1 MKSTSWRGWALK
13 TRTFERFLILNPETA
28 ALLADAVLLAHV
40 GIAVFVVAGLVFI
53 VVGSLAGWQLAGNLV
68 FRVAHLAAIAIVV
81 AESWFGIVCPLTT
94 LEMSLRAQAGA
105 ATYAGGFI
113 EHWLSQILFYQAP
126 QWVFILT
133 YSVFGLLVVASWWVF
148 PPRSRRSRRGM
159 AG

>member
-1 MKSTSWRGWALK
+1 M
-13 TRTFERFLILNPETA
+13 NPETA

-40 GIAVFVVAGLVFI
+40 GIAVFVVAGLALI
-53 VVGSLAGWQLAGNLV
+53 VVGGLAGWQLVDNIV

-94 LEMSLRAQAGA
+94 LEMSIRAHAGA

-113 EHWLSQILFYQAP
+113 EHWLSQLLFYKAP
-126 QWVFILT
+126 PWVFILT

-148 PPRSRRSRRGM
+148 PPRSRRSSQGM
-159 AG
+159 GG